1 VTNPR
6 LPRFFIGAL
15 MLAYFG
21 SSVALYAPLQNV
33 LPRLVESATGSAGKA
48 AGLGLVTG
56 LGALAALIANPVAGH
71 FSDRRVAVD
80 NRTVAVL
87 AGLVGG
93 AAALSLLSQQRSL
106 AGLVIAWTLC
116 QATINIAY
124 SSMAASVY
132 DQVPNGRWGLTWGL
146 IAVAQS
152 VGLVAGFVTV
162 VRIFPGASAGL
173 LAVTVIYAVCLT
185 PLVVALYRLPR
196 RPKAKAKAGQRTP
209 MTALLSAGGGFGLVW
224 SGKFLV
230 MLANSVALL
239 YLFYYLQD
247 VVHYPN
253 PGAGQLILVVV
264 ATVAAIA
271 ATVTVGRLADR
282 SAGYRRYAVLAA
294 AVMAA
299 TAAVL
304 AGISLW
310 PLVIVCAFALGAG
323 YGAFQSVSQA
333 LSMTVL
339 PDPASAGRDLGIINI
354 AAALPAV
361 IGPPLAAFVV
371 TAAGGYRGL
380 FAFAGLLSL
389 AAAVVFTRVP
399 GPRPNASG
407 PPLEK
412 AGKAR

>member
-1 VTNPR
+1 M
-6 LPRFFIGAL
+6 GAL

-33 LPRLVESATGSAGKA
+33 LPRLVESTTGSAGKA

-56 LGALAALIANPVAGH
+56 LGALAALIANPVAGI
-71 FSDRRVAVD
+71 FSDRRAAAD
-80 NRTVAVL
+80 NRTAAVL
-87 AGLVGG
+87 VGLIAG
-93 AAALSLLSQQRSL
+93 AAALALLSQQRAL
-106 AGLVIAWTLC
+106 TGLVIGWTLC
-116 QATINIAY
+116 QAAINIAY

-132 DQVPNGRWGLTWGL
+132 DQVPNGRWGLAWGL

-152 VGLVAGFVTV
+152 IGLIAGFAIV
-162 VRIFPGASAGL
+162 VLLFPGASGGL
-173 LAVTVIYAVCLT
+173 LAVTVVYAVCLT

-196 RPKAKAKAGQRTP
+196 RPAAGPGSRTRV
-209 MTALLSAGGGFGLVW
+209 TALLSVRDGGFGLVW

-230 MLANSVALL
+230 MLANAIALL

-247 VVHYPN
+247 VVHYPR

-264 ATVAAIA
+264 ATAAAIA
-271 ATVTVGRLADR
+271 GTVTVGRLADR
-282 SAGYRRYAVLAA
+282 SEGYRRYAVLAA
-294 AVMAA
+294 AVMGA

-310 PLVIVCAFALGAG
+310 PLVIACAFALGVG

-339 PDPASAGRDLGIINI
+339 PDPASAARDLGIINI

-361 IGPPLAAFVV
+361 IGPPVAAFVV

-389 AAAVVFTRVP
+389 AGAAVFTRVP
-399 GPRPNASG
+399 NPRPSASG

-412 AGKAR
+412 ATNAS